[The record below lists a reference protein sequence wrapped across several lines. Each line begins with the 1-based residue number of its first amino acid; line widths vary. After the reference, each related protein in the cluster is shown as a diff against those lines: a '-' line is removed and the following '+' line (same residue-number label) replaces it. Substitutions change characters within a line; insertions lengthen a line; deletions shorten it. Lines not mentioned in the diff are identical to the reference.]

1 MRKAPAS
8 TVHTLALAVA
18 SLLGYD
24 EPEVRVIGVR
34 HGEKMHETLLSRE
47 EMVTAED
54 QGGYFRVPLDARS
67 MQYELYFDE
76 GDTKTARC
84 DITSDG
90 STPETPLPS
99 SRQENFC

>member
-1 MRKAPAS
+1 M
-8 TVHTLALAVA
+8 
-18 SLLGYD
+18 
-24 EPEVRVIGVR
+24 RVIGVR